1 MISLTYLGK
10 KVELKNLITIE
21 EYLNLLNDV
30 EDRKTYTPYLKND
43 KALLNCMLKWK
54 DDDSPGNWAG
64 AYPLNYVH
72 VTIDKYTG
80 PKPLLTEYQVFQKS
94 KEYCRRSRY
103 YRMPSAL
110 ERAGFN
116 DQYWIRPF
124 DKNDPNSQLCSYSEM
139 TDEELAKVESVETD
153 EDKLF
158 HELKMY
164 KSLTSSDF
172 LPKNQYSIEHP
183 YRLRLS
189 GNDDCSYSM
198 FYNVESPDDI
208 IGFDSKMVLVIANWY
223 IVNLH
228 MFFSN

>member
-1 MISLTYLGK
+1 MIPLTYFGK
-10 KVELKNLITIE
+10 KVEFKNLITIE

-30 EDRKTYTPYLKND
+30 EDLKKYIPYLQNNNV
-43 KALLNCMLKWK
+43 LLNCMLKWK
-54 DDDSPGNWAG
+54 DDDSPESWGG
-64 AYPLNYVH
+64 PYPLNYVH

-80 PKPLLTEYQVFQKS
+80 PEPLLTEYQVFQKS

-103 YRMPSAL
+103 YRTDASL
-110 ERAGFN
+110 DRAGF
-116 DQYWIRPF
+116 DKQYWIRSF
-124 DKNDPNSQLCSYSEM
+124 DKNDPNSQLCSFSKM
-139 TDEELAKVESVETD
+139 TDEELSKVESCETD
-153 EDKLF
+153 EDRLF
-158 HELKMY
+158 HELEMY
-164 KSLTSSDF
+164 KTLTSSDF

-198 FYNVESPDDI
+198 FYNVESQDDI

-223 IVNLH
+223 IVNQN